1 MAKLRTKS
9 GLITLEYD
17 SKAETI
23 ETEYN
28 GSDRW
33 IFKIIQLKPVA
44 QSTLTPF
51 TSAKGEETKGETIE
65 PKEKELENITPEEI
79 AVYIKNKPNFEHDT
93 IELQERFLRRRVIAR
108 KEQKLYFAFDKL
120 IREARAI
127 ITKEHTGEWVTSAT
141 RKSYGGRNYANV
153 YRLKSVE
160 EIFDEDFDPFKSTT
174 PEKVSYINS
183 E

>member
-1 MAKLRTKS
+1 MAKLRTKT

-28 GSDRW
+28 GSDKW
-33 IFKIIQLKPVA
+33 IFKIIQLKPVS

-51 TSAKGEETKGETIE
+51 TSLKEEEIKGETIE

-108 KEQKLYFAFDKL
+108 KENKLYFAFDRL
-120 IREARAI
+120 IKEAKNI
-127 ITKEHTGEWVTSAT
+127 ISKECKGVWETSAT

-153 YRLKSVE
+153 YRFKTNVEMLIDEAMKSAVPSSQLK
-160 EIFDEDFDPFKSTT
+160 
-174 PEKVSYINS
+174 
-183 E
+183 